1 MDNDEQQN
9 LSNEKKEQKSENP
22 TEPPSAPP
30 SGATHEENN
39 RHADEPPSQISVTAL
54 SEGGNRNTVEPPS
67 GLENGDLA
75 EVGLSDKKNGAVDA
89 VISEPPPAKAAEKD
103 KGRPPKKKKRKSK
116 KKRKNDW
123 LIWGVSV
130 FFLSF
135 VLTVVFSFLTE
146 VSVKDS
152 PSYVC
157 VIVLLVLLILNIGC
171 DVLAN
176 AIISVNPEA
185 FHAMASNKIKGAKRA
200 VSFCRNATKLSSIF
214 ADVIGDICGIV
225 SGAAGTALVVHIAV
239 LGTTAELIASIGIS
253 AVIGALT
260 VGGKAI
266 FKHFAVKYNK
276 QIVFGFAK
284 FTTVFK
290 KER

>member
-9 LSNEKKEQKSENP
+9 LLDPKPAS
-22 TEPPSAPP
+22 EPPSE
-30 SGATHEENN
+30 G
-39 RHADEPPSQISVTAL
+39 DETTAQ
-54 SEGGNRNTVEPPS
+54 G
-67 GLENGDLA
+67 
-75 EVGLSDKKNGAVDA
+75 
-89 VISEPPPAKAAEKD
+89 AAEKSAEQVAD
-103 KGRPPKKKKRKSK
+103 ETKSARKKKKAKQK
-116 KKRKNDW
+116 KKNKNAW
-123 LIWGVSV
+123 LIWGISV

-135 VLTVVFSFLTE
+135 ALTVLFSFLTE
-146 VSVKDS
+146 ISVKGS
-152 PSYVC
+152 PAYVC
-157 VIVLLVLLILNIGC
+157 IIVLLVLLVLNISC

-176 AIISVNPEA
+176 AIISISPEA

-225 SGAAGTALVVHIAV
+225 SGAAGAALVVDIAV
-239 LGTTAELIASIGIS
+239 TGTTWELIASIGIS
-253 AVIGALT
+253 AAIGALT

-284 FTTVFK
+284 FTTFFK
-290 KER
+290 KEK

>member
-1 MDNDEQQN
+1 MLNDDQQN
-9 LSNEKKEQKSENP
+9 L
-22 TEPPSAPP
+22 TESIEE
-30 SGATHEENN
+30 ATPQP
-39 RHADEPPSQISVTAL
+39 A
-54 SEGGNRNTVEPPS
+54 
-67 GLENGDLA
+67 
-75 EVGLSDKKNGAVDA
+75 
-89 VISEPPPAKAAEKD
+89 SEPSSNTDGEEPQKVENAVQSTEEVKPA
-103 KGRPPKKKKRKSK
+103 RKKKKAKQKKKSK
-116 KKRKNDW
+116 NAW
-123 LIWGVSV
+123 LTWGISV

-135 VLTVVFSFLTE
+135 ALTVLFSFLTE

-157 VIVLLVLLILNIGC
+157 VIVLLVLLVLNIGC

-176 AIISVNPEA
+176 AIMSISPEA

-225 SGAAGTALVVHIAV
+225 SGAAGAALVVHVAV
-239 LGTTAELIASIGIS
+239 AGTTGELIASIGIS
-253 AVIGALT
+253 AAIGALT

-266 FKHFAVKYNK
+266 FKHFAVKFNK

-284 FTTVFK
+284 FTTFFK
-290 KER
+290 KEK